1 MKLCHYIAILILS
14 FTSCKGL
21 DIQTVCMGSL
31 NNDAIYIKNVRIHH
45 EGFID
50 IKDAL
55 ASNIV
60 FCLQQHNFK
69 AASYFNA
76 PNSESEYRYFA
87 TVDLFITTTGDILN
101 PIQNLSLYISI
112 NEASTQVA
120 TIQIIS
126 QTYDIRRS
134 DDQLAIAQAIALKID
149 DMVQKK

>member
-69 AASYFNA
+69 A
-76 PNSESEYRYFA
+76 EYRYFA